1 MNPQDYVDT
10 FFNLFRHYGLVA
22 ILLAIIL
29 YWLFFPDKAE
39 KVSSQVYRVIGLVW
53 KGGKKQYIT
62 HNVQGH
68 VNDYVN
74 NFLSNKL
81 NNFQPVNLSIEWV
94 DEDQTNDAFMKKGK
108 LVVKMR
114 MQDDQNKNL
123 VNASMVFI
131 ANNLLPKT
139 KHYLSD
145 KQKKS
150 IDLFVAN
157 KLFETQKE
165 EIARSFVTEHLIKGH
180 EDKKV
185 ADFFEKYFLIDQSG
199 IFFPVFLEEMNFLG
213 EKVFASKRSSKI
225 FEEVAGLIDFLHR
238 YSQRIV
244 GEDSDEPIFS
254 GEYCRFG
261 ICIVGRAVKI
271 NTEGQKPYLKH
282 IRSLASKK
290 ADTIYLIASS
300 KNSDFLDNLCDQDF
314 LGEIEFD
321 VYNKVDYSALIFTNK
336 DTNKKVK
343 NHLVVLRRKQVNHY
357 IRENNN
363 GSA

>member
-1 MNPQDYVDT
+1 MTPET
-10 FFNLFRHYGLVA
+10 FIDAALNLFQRFGIVA
-22 ILLAIIL
+22 ILFVIIL

-39 KVSSQVYRVIGLVW
+39 KVSSHMYKVIGLVW

-62 HNVQGH
+62 YNIQGH

-74 NFLSNKL
+74 NFLTKKL
-81 NNFQPVNLSIEWV
+81 KNFQPVNLSLEWV
-94 DEDQTNDAFMKKGK
+94 DEDESNEAFMNKGK

-114 MQDDQNKNL
+114 MHNDQNKNL

-131 ANNLLPKT
+131 TNTLLPKT

-150 IDLFVAN
+150 IDLFVAS

-165 EIARSFVTEHLIKGH
+165 EIAKSFVIEHLIKSH
-180 EDKKV
+180 EDSKI
-185 ADFFEKYFLIDQSG
+185 ADFYEKYFLIDQSG

-213 EKVFASKRSSKI
+213 EKVFANQRSNRI
-225 FEEVAGLIDFLHR
+225 FEEVSGLIEFLHR

-261 ICIVGRAVKI
+261 ICIVGKAFKI
-271 NTEGQKPYLKH
+271 NIEGQKPYVKH
-282 IRSLASKK
+282 IKLLAEKK
-290 ADTIYLIASS
+290 AETIYLIAPS
-300 KNSDFLDNLCDQDF
+300 KNTEFLENLCSDEF
-314 LGEIEFD
+314 LSEIEFEL
-321 VYNKVDYSALIFTNK
+321 YNRANYDAMIHSDKETI
-336 DTNKKVK
+336 KKVK
-343 NHLVVLRRKQVNHY
+343 NHLVVLRKEQVNHY
-357 IRENNN
+357 IRNRE
-363 GSA
+363 